1 MSRVNLK
8 LEPKS
13 IIPQDLRLTF
23 QMVPI
28 GEVVAETV
36 DQGGG
41 VPADTYV
48 APSFQS
54 ATTANIA
61 TGQTLVIDVPADVE
75 EGDHLVLWIGYIF
88 NRKQLNTTGTESFI
102 NRTAIATPNG
112 GNLLS
117 GIAIACLSKLVTATP
132 EPANYT
138 INTNNTTQA
147 CSAIT
152 TGTTTILTIPNQGEA
167 PPVGTTARLA
177 NFGGVNQGTLNNQT
191 VTITASTTTSIS
203 FTSPSTAAGGITA
216 GGAANV
222 RLDYG
227 DILAAMLHYKDIDV
241 LIPWDKASTN
251 AGSSTAPQ
259 ALTQTTAYDDAVVQ
273 AGFSWKNTSAF
284 TKPTALDL
292 LATVT
297 GARNKM
303 AVCGVLQPTAGA
315 TGNQTAAIAT
325 TSVWVSALD
334 VFNSHTFQLI
344 DKSA

>member
-36 DQGGG
+36 DEVG
-41 VPADTYV
+41 VPASTYV
-48 APSFQS
+48 APDFQS
-54 ATTANIA
+54 ATTANVA
-61 TGQTLVIDVPADVE
+61 TGQTLVINVPAGTE
-75 EGDHLVLWIGYIF
+75 EGDQLMLWISYVF
-88 NRKQLNTTGTESFI
+88 SRKQLNTTGTESFI
-102 NRTAIATPNG
+102 NRTAIATTGAG
-112 GNLLS
+112 GNLQS
-117 GIAIACLSKLVTATP
+117 GIALACLSKIVTATP
-132 EPANYT
+132 EPASYT
-138 INTNNTTQA
+138 INVNNTTQA
-147 CSAIT
+147 ASAIT
-152 TGTTTILTIPNQGEA
+152 TGATTTITIPNQGQA

-177 NFGGVNQGTLNNQT
+177 NFGGLNQGTVNNQT
-191 VTITASTTTSIS
+191 VTITASSTTSIS
-203 FTSPSTAAGGITA
+203 FTSPSTAGLTITA

-241 LIPWDKASTN
+241 LIPWDKGSTN
-251 AGSSTAPQ
+251 AGSSTAPV

-273 AGFSWKNTSAF
+273 AGFAWKNTSAF
-284 TKPTALDL
+284 TTPTGLDL

-297 GARNKM
+297 GALNKM
-303 AVCGVLQPTAGA
+303 AICATLQPTAGA
-315 TGNQTAAIAT
+315 TGNETAAIAT
-325 TSVWVSALD
+325 TAIWVSALD